1 MNSRVFTIAIT
12 CISRT
17 LVLRDRLLGRIG
29 SRRFDDTGDT
39 SDAMVSRHAIRSGRN
54 VLDAFFVTPAAGP
67 VQSVVL
73 ICHGIGETVEH
84 WLPVQCLLAANG
96 AASLV
101 FDYSGYGRSTGSIN
115 VSQCEQDAIAAFELL
130 RDLMPGFSVSLLG
143 YSLGSGVAAAIVGRV
158 SAERLVL
165 CAAFTSFREAACS
178 LGIPKK
184 FAFAV
189 PHVWRAEEALRDCEI
204 PVLIVHGEED
214 RLFPVRMA
222 SELKAFCGWNAEVV
236 LVPEVSHN
244 EPFYRPHLSYWG
256 LILSRLATDGQVRE
270 MESAAS
276 G

>member
-1 MNSRVFTIAIT
+1 MNSRIFTIAIT
-12 CISRT
+12 CISRA
-17 LVLRDRLLGRIG
+17 LVIRDRLLGRIG
-29 SRRFDDTGDT
+29 SARYFEM
-39 SDAMVSRHAIRSGRN
+39 SEAQVSRLAIRSGRN
-54 VLDAFFVTPAAGP
+54 VLDAFFVKPAAVP

-84 WLPVQCLLAANG
+84 WLPVQELLAANG

-130 RDLMPGFSVSLLG
+130 QTLMPGSDISLLG
-143 YSLGSGVAAAIVGRV
+143 YSLGSGVATAIVQRV
-158 SAERLVL
+158 SAGRLVL

-178 LGIPKK
+178 LGIPRK

-189 PHVWRAEEALRDCEI
+189 PHVWRAEEALRACNI

-222 SELKAFCGWNAEVV
+222 TELNAYCGYCAEVI
-236 LVPEVSHN
+236 LVPDLSHN
-244 EPFYRPHLSYWG
+244 EPFYKPHISYWG
-256 LILSRLATDGQVRE
+256 LILSRLANEEQV
-270 MESAAS
+270 SAIPETAT